1 MHLGSDLSLYLYTEI
16 SMGQTHQVVDEPHSE
31 SDVDVVEGDAEGGQH
46 VEDGHLSSD
55 DVDEGENRHLESRIE
70 NI

>member
-1 MHLGSDLSLYLYTEI
+1 
-16 SMGQTHQVVDEPHSE
+16 MGPTHQVVDEPHSE

-46 VEDGHLSSD
+46 VEDGHLSAD

-70 NI
+70 HI